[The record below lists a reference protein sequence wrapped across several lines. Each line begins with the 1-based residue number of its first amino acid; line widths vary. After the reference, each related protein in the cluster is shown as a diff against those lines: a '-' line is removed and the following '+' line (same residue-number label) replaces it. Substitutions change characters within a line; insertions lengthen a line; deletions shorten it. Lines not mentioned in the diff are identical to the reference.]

1 MGVFTSS
8 TRSRPATA
16 RPHLR
21 EREPKW
27 RSGLFVNGFGAFLS
41 LVVDIIILLT
51 KFTHGA
57 WVICLLVPV
66 MVYGLT
72 RLNKQYEAE
81 AHELERDA
89 RAAAEAPVFHRH
101 TVLLLVDSLDRAAAK

>member
-1 MGVFTSS
+1 M
-8 TRSRPATA
+8 
-16 RPHLR
+16 
-21 EREPKW
+21 
-27 RSGLFVNGFGAFLS
+27 NGFGAFLS
-41 LVVDIIILLT
+41 FVVDVVILLT

-57 WVICLLVPV
+57 WVIVLLVPV

-101 TVLLLVDSLDRAAAK
+101 TVLLLVATSTAPRRRAFNTPAACRPTS